1 MYWASLHTLHTSVAP
16 KRPASPLPSSSAS
29 QRKRS
34 KSNNDETVQR
44 GQAEPE
50 SSVRKLSYDSQVKRE
65 ATTSTTTKTTSLVT
79 VSEESKRE
87 ISAADYD
94 SDQESVN
101 SQRNKK
107 TSSSRRAPKKTK
119 EETSDQKIMKTINR
133 ITSSG
138 DLPPSKPQC

>member
-65 ATTSTTTKTTSLVT
+65 ATTSTTTTTSLVT